1 MSSYFRFWWRT
12 CVVMCPL
19 IFFVLFFSGV
29 ALKWVLLSTVL
40 VAVVGLLLVLPF
52 ILAFGTVDRNLWSQD
67 EYIKRRLRYKQKL
80 SEYDREYD
88 RDEADEAEQEEET
101 EEHEPHVQP

>member
-1 MSSYFRFWWRT
+1 MSSYYRFWWRT

-19 IFFVLFFSGV
+19 IFFVLYASGV

-52 ILAFGTVDRNLWSQD
+52 ILAFGSVDRDLWSQD

-80 SEYDREYD
+80 SEYDREYE
-88 RDEADEAEQEEET
+88 DEDDLSDEEEQED
-101 EEHEPHVQP
+101 HRPNVQP